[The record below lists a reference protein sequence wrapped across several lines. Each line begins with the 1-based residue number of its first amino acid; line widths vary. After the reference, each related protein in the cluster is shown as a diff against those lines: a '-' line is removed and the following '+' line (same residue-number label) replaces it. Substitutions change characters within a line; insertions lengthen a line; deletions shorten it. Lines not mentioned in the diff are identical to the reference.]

1 MDPAIFPAFNAVM
14 NSVCWM
20 LLLLGVWYVKR
31 GRVIA
36 HRNTMLLAFGCSIL
50 FLASYL
56 FFHFYYKI
64 SVRYAGPSWGRTPY
78 LVMLLTHT
86 LLAALVPVLALR
98 TILLGLK
105 DRRVQHRR
113 WAKFTFPIWL
123 YVSLTGVL
131 IYFVL
136 YRWTDSGDLALQAL
150 RSSNE
155 IGAQP

>member
-1 MDPAIFPAFNAVM
+1 MDPALFPAFNAVM
-14 NSVCWM
+14 NSICWM

-36 HRNTMLLAFGCSIL
+36 HRNVMLIAFACSIL

-56 FFHFYYKI
+56 YFHFHYHI
-64 SVRYAGPSWGRTPY
+64 SVRYVGPAWGRTPY

-86 LLAALVPVLALR
+86 VLAALVPVLALR
-98 TILLGLK
+98 TIWLGLK
-105 DRRVQHRR
+105 DRRPQHRR
-113 WAKFTFPIWL
+113 LAKFTFPIWL

-136 YRWTDSGDLALQAL
+136 YRWTDSGDLALEGL
-150 RSSNE
+150 RSAKVF
-155 IGAQP
+155 GAQP